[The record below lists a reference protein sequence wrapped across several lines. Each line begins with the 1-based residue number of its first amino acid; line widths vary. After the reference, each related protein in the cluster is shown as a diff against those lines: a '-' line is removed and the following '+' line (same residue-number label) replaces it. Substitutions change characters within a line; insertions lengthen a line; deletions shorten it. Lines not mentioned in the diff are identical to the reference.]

1 MHDEEDEEME
11 DDDRRC
17 NVALKG
23 SPPDDGDG
31 ISLQATRTSIQP
43 SSTEAIFDTGA
54 TGTII
59 TSADVLSEIWTCRP
73 TVFKSLHGSLTVTK
87 VGRLGDIGIVHVDD
101 RAALS
106 IIAASD
112 IHL

>member
-31 ISLQATRTSIQP
+31 ISLQAT
-43 SSTEAIFDTGA
+43 
-54 TGTII
+54 
-59 TSADVLSEIWTCRP
+59 
-73 TVFKSLHGSLTVTK
+73 
-87 VGRLGDIGIVHVDD
+87 
-101 RAALS
+101 
-106 IIAASD
+106 
-112 IHL
+112 